1 MTRHVEVS
9 IVGYDRGTERVVA
22 EHPIPPTTVTAA
34 MPIANVPPTDPDLVG
49 AYPLDAEQARQI
61 AELINVTI
69 DPANFDWFLEADAPE
84 C

>member
-34 MPIANVPPTDPDLVG
+34 MLIANFPPDDPDLIG
-49 AYPLDAEQARQI
+49 AYPLTEDQARQI
-61 AELINVTI
+61 AAVANVTI